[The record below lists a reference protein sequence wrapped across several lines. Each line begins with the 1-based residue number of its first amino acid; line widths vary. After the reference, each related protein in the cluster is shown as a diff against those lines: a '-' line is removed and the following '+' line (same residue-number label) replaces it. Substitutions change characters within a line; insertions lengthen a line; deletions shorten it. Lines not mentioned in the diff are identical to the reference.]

1 MSMALNLANYCMK
14 NSGKINLGGNS
25 RQSRSGCGITKYSEK
40 DVDTT
45 STAHLSMPTSVPI
58 DEIGTW
64 GEINDLQ
71 ELGEDYKAYGVSK
84 YDYTTY
90 MTETR
95 NLSELHFEEHFV

>member
-14 NSGKINLGGNS
+14 NSGKINLGGGGNLKPQVAS
-25 RQSRSGCGITKYSEK
+25 KWSEK
-40 DVDTT
+40 DGDTT
-45 STAHLSMPTSVPI
+45 FTTCLTTPSSVPV
-58 DEIGTW
+58 DELYAW
-64 GEINDLQ
+64 DEINDLQ
-71 ELGEDYKAYGVSK
+71 ELGESYKAYGVSK